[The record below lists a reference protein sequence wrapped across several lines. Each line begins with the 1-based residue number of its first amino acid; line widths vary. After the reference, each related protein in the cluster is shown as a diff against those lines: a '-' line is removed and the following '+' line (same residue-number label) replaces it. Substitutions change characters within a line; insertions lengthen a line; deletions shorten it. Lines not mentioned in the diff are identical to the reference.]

1 MPPANPLA
9 VLRGL
14 LPARFRPS
22 SRSQLALEDIADD
35 GTLVPRR
42 GPLRAVLR
50 LPPEGLD
57 ADTASAAALQRLA
70 AAVNAGAG
78 RATLLAWGKP
88 HSLAGQLQERRDR
101 VRRLPPGSG

>member
-78 RATLLAWGKP
+78 RATLLAWGSP
-88 HSLAGQLQERRDR
+88 TRW
-101 VRRLPPGSG
+101 PGSSRSAGTACDACRPARA